1 MFKWRL
7 NGNKRGQATLTLLK
21 VEVSKVEVSGD
32 NDNSLFLTTPNRAG
46 CDNLNA
52 LAVICREYPY
62 RYHLTPFSSDYHR

>member
-21 VEVSKVEVSGD
+21 VEMSGD
-32 NDNSLFLTTPNRAG
+32 NDNSLFLITPNRAG

-62 RYHLTPFSSDYHR
+62 RYHLTPFFGNIVNLD